1 MECAICLNELTKN
14 IIIINCKHKYHSY
27 CIKEMN
33 DYCKHKN
40 KELLCPICRE
50 SIEYKMNIDQFIEY
64 INDKIEKSNS
74 LRDSL
79 NEFDGMNNFNLPD
92 NIFFQLLVFQK
103 NYFYGTYKLIN
114 IFNHPYEKDSSASLI
129 KNLFSKRKYFSLD
142 LDKDGITQLV
152 EHNI

>member
-1 MECAICLNELTKN
+1 MIFMFTV
-14 IIIINCKHKYHSY
+14 YY
-27 CIKEMN
+27 
-33 DYCKHKN
+33 
-40 KELLCPICRE
+40 
-50 SIEYKMNIDQFIEY
+50 
-64 INDKIEKSNS
+64 
-74 LRDSL
+74 
-79 NEFDGMNNFNLPD
+79 D